1 MRHNIRFLLIV
12 TMLLLVTGSGT
23 AQKFVHP
30 GIDMNSADLE
40 YMRNQVL
47 AGKQPWKDAY
57 DLLKEKT
64 PLDFQVKPFAH
75 VISGPII
82 RKTKNSSF
90 KNEKSKKEVDVAI
103 TVSNKDIV

>member
-40 YMRNQVL
+40 YMRNPSFG
-47 AGKQPWKDAY
+47 GKTT
-57 DLLKEKT
+57 LEGCL
-64 PLDFQVKPFAH
+64 
-75 VISGPII
+75 
-82 RKTKNSSF
+82 
-90 KNEKSKKEVDVAI
+90 
-103 TVSNKDIV
+103 